1 MIIVQVHY
9 QALLLMIAG
18 VSEIATLHFG
28 TDWKS
33 YQLFCPFQ
41 KKSCLKLQTG
51 ISLHS
56 LLTLPMAKDYLWLTR
71 ELVLTRKHLMAKL
84 YQEKESILM

>member
-28 TDWKS
+28 TGWKS

-56 LLTLPMAKDYLWLTR
+56 LLTLQMAKDYLWLTR
-71 ELVLTRKHLMAKL
+71 ELVLTRKHRMAKL